1 MANSTLAR
9 IRAGLHLDKKSGWVA
24 GVCAGVADYF
34 QTDPALI
41 RVIVI
46 VAGLFLTKIVIA
58 MYLVAWLILEER

>member
-1 MANSTLAR
+1 MANSTLER
-9 IRAGLHLDKKSGWVA
+9 IRSGLHLDKKSGWVA
-24 GVCAGVADYF
+24 GVCAGIADYF

-58 MYLVAWLILEER
+58 LYLVAWLILEER